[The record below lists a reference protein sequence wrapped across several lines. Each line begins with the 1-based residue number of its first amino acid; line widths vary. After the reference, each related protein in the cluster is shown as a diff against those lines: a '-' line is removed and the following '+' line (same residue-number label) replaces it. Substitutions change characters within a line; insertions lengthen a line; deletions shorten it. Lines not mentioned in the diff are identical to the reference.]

1 MRPSAAQGASDTLE
15 IEGINLPITVSTTEV
30 TAGFGKVRDELGKMN
45 GEATKVGEGVK
56 KLGNDMT
63 TSSTK
68 VKDGGAAMEG
78 SFRSLAVGM
87 SQMMTSAFSLYQSI
101 DNIEKKQYALEKAQL
116 AAKKATEA
124 VDQAQKDYNEAVTKF
139 GANSP
144 QAIDA
149 QDKLALAQETASL
162 STDRVQLSQN
172 NLNDSMMMA
181 GLTVIPA
188 VISGIDGMGKMWK
201 NIQGMNIGGAGGIL
215 EKIKGGLQG
224 LGSDKA
230 GLLFS
235 VGAGVGALGFIFAA
249 FTSKSPE
256 IKLACS
262 IMGGAL
268 VALAAKQWIMNTA
281 ATYGLGLTGAG
292 AILIGVAVAAAAAT
306 YALSEMYGAKAEAPP
321 ETPTGAGGGGAGGG
335 SLAEQAKALTLANV
349 WEMPTQTPGAGMTG
363 KEMAAA
369 GLGEYIKQTGVFIPK
384 EEALIHD
391 DIAFKVSAGANK
403 GKYKWIREGPAEDM
417 YFTMEELKAIQGGDR
432 PEINIRPWFTFGLE
446 ERTDDLGNVW
456 LQGKHFQRGGLP
468 TRDVFGFVEKDEAV
482 LPLTDPQAMNK
493 ISLALGGAGGR
504 TIINYF
510 NINGARDVD
519 LVMDEIARKLW
530 GTLK

>member
-1 MRPSAAQGASDTLE
+1 
-15 IEGINLPITVSTTEV
+15 V

-45 GEATKVGEGVK
+45 GEAAKVGTGVK
-56 KLGNDMT
+56 QLGDDMT
-63 TSSTK
+63 KSSTK

-78 SFRSLAVGM
+78 SFKSLAVGM
-87 SQMMTSAFSLYQSI
+87 SQTMTSAFSLYQSV

-116 AAKKATEA
+116 AAKKATES
-124 VDQAQKDYNEAVTKF
+124 VDQAQKDYNEAVEKF
-139 GANSP
+139 GADSP

-162 STDRVQLSQN
+162 SADRVQISQN

-201 NIQGMNIGGAGGIL
+201 NLQGMNIGGAGGVL
-215 EKIKGGLQG
+215 ESIKGGLTG

-268 VALAAKQWIMNTA
+268 VALAAKQWIMNIA

-292 AILIGVAVAAAAAT
+292 LIMVGLAGAAAAAT
-306 YALSEMYGAKAEAPP
+306 YLLSSQYGAKAEAPP
-321 ETPTGAGGGGAGGG
+321 ETGAAAPTVSGGAAAGAAAG
-335 SLAEQAKALTLANV
+335 AETLG
-349 WEMPTQTPGAGMTG
+349 WELPAVTPGAGMTG

-369 GLGEYIKQTGVFIPK
+369 GLGQYIKESGVFIPK
-384 EEALIHD
+384 EESLIHD
-391 DIAFKVSAGANK
+391 DIAFKVSAGANA
-403 GKYKWIREGPAEDM
+403 GKYKWIREGPAEGTYM
-417 YFTMEELKAIQGGDR
+417 TMDILESWRRGEGGATVQKWL
-432 PEINIRPWFTFGLE
+432 RPWFTFGFE

-456 LQGKHFQRGGLP
+456 LQGKHFQKGGLP
-468 TRDVFGFVEKDEAV
+468 TRDVFGLVERDEAV
-482 LPLTDPQAMNK
+482 LPLTDTEAMNK
-493 ISLALGGAGGR
+493 ISLALGGGGR
-504 TIINYF
+504 GGDTYNFYID
-510 NINGARDVD
+510 GSRDVD
-519 LVMDEIARKLW
+519 LVMDEIASRMRTIR
-530 GTLK
+530 GVGH